1 METNVTAEMA
11 LAIETM
17 KVHSL
22 SQLQTKTA
30 AQCEM
35 FKLMS
40 QHNLDDRRAFLSE
53 LNDLASRI
61 LNNHMSSL
69 DAHEALDKLT
79 RQFTLKLEQ
88 FHTEDEFIREQ
99 RIDKD
104 AELPDMHFLRKKR
117 HAYSSY

>member
-1 METNVTAEMA
+1 MDTNVTTEMA

-22 SQLQTKTA
+22 TNLQARTA
-30 AQCEM
+30 GQYEM

-40 QHNLDDRRAFLSE
+40 QHNLDDRRAFISE
-53 LNDLASRI
+53 LNGLATRI
-61 LNNHMSSL
+61 LNDHLSPL
-69 DAHEALDKLT
+69 DAHEALDKLS
-79 RQFTLKLEQ
+79 RQFTQKLEQ

-104 AELPDMHFLRKKR
+104 AELPDMHFLRKQH